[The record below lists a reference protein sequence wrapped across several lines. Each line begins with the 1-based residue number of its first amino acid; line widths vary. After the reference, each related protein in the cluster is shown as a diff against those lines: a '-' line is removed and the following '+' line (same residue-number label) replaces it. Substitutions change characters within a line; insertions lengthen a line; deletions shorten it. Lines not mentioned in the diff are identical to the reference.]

1 MSNIRAITGS
11 TRIMNR
17 PSGGGSKKQG
27 LASST
32 NLNTWAHVAFRNRNV
47 VCPCNRDVLFCM
59 NQLGGVGAGGIPGR
73 SYAFAST
80 ADGISTKLL
89 CNINVKNI
97 NPDNFKLIFTIPKT
111 QDSPACVK
119 FDRIGNEHKVIEL
132 CKLQNINIGNSNFSL
147 ICPDGNDPCG
157 LLGYS
162 FVVEF
167 KKDNHLENI
176 SFMIIGYDN
185 TTSKYKIKLFNN
197 NTLNIFNQDLTVMRV
212 FMSKTK
218 TVL

>member
-27 LASST
+27 IASST

-97 NPDNFKLIFTIPKT
+97 NPDNFKSIFNKSKT
-111 QDSPACVK
+111 EHSDARVRFAQIA
-119 FDRIGNEHKVIEL
+119 NEHKVIEL
-132 CKLQNINIGNSNFSL
+132 CKLQSSPDNSPFSL
-147 ICPDGNDPCG
+147 ICPDGNDPCR

-167 KKDNHLENI
+167 KKDGHLENI

-185 TTSKYKIKLFNN
+185 TTNKYKIKLFNN

-218 TVL
+218 TVV